1 MKKIIHDKLELNFL
15 TKLKINK
22 TFIKGLRKRKKNQNT
37 KNKED
42 KVIHLGREEREKKK
56 LISDK
61 SPSHRRQAPHQ
72 KKDDA
77 SSLLITR

>member
-42 KVIHLGREEREKKK
+42 KVIHLGRAEREKKK
-56 LISDK
+56 A
-61 SPSHRRQAPHQ
+61 H
-72 KKDDA
+72 
-77 SSLLITR
+77 

>member
-1 MKKIIHDKLELNFL
+1 LKKIIHDKLELNFL

-61 SPSHRRQAPHQ
+61 SPSHRRHAPHQ

>member
-1 MKKIIHDKLELNFL
+1 LNFL

-56 LISDK
+56 A
-61 SPSHRRQAPHQ
+61 H
-72 KKDDA
+72 
-77 SSLLITR
+77 

>member
-1 MKKIIHDKLELNFL
+1 LKKIIHDKLELNFL
-15 TKLKINK
+15 TKLKTNK

-56 LISDK
+56 A
-61 SPSHRRQAPHQ
+61 H
-72 KKDDA
+72 
-77 SSLLITR
+77 